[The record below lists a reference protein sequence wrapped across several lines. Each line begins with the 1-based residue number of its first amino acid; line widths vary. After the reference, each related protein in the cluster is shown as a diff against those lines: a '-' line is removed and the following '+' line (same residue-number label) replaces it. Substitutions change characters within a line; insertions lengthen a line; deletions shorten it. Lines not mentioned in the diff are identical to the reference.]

1 MHELGHNLGLGH
13 GDGGTIA
20 NVAGYKG
27 FWYNPDAW
35 MTVNFR
41 MHRIKYIYL
50 CELLDPPEKDKR
62 QYYIEDQLYWTDFD
76 DIYDE
81 LPEGKSGGE

>member
-1 MHELGHNLGLGH
+1 
-13 GDGGTIA
+13 
-20 NVAGYKG
+20 
-27 FWYNPDAW
+27 